1 LTYFWLHFLGS
12 NTTRLD
18 CEPVAGAKMG
28 FHVWLVIGAGGVS
41 FRFMVQ
47 SALD

>member
-1 LTYFWLHFLGS
+1 
-12 NTTRLD
+12 
-18 CEPVAGAKMG
+18 MG